1 MFHSMNIS
9 LLRTASL
16 ILLLVSFLCAG
27 IQAQEVAV
35 IPYPSHVK
43 FLSGE
48 FEFAKTISIQYSD
61 FDQGQS
67 SHYLQEEL
75 MRRFG
80 PYGRIEKTIRTD
92 IRMSQEETGEIRS
105 LSTFDHRLYSLIGQ

>member
-1 MFHSMNIS
+1 MFHGMNIS
-9 LLRTASL
+9 LQRTASL
-16 ILLLVSFLCAG
+16 IPPLAAFLCAG
-27 IQAQEVAV
+27 VQAQEIAV

-43 FLSGE
+43 ILAGE

-75 MRRFG
+75 MR
-80 PYGRIEKTIRTD
+80 K
-92 IRMSQEETGEIRS
+92 
-105 LSTFDHRLYSLIGQ
+105 